1 MEITVWCLVKASYF
15 NSLIIGSHLLYQY
28 KNFIRVTL
36 VFTVYAMLL
45 LNTISIVKSSF
56 KLPLFFFSNVVY
68 FLFYSKLCSLND
80 EVKWSCGAFSLLFK
94 ILLII
99 EFCFYLIDL
108 HSSSFVRYSIQM
120 QQIGKSMPLN
130 QVCK

>member
-1 MEITVWCLVKASYF
+1 MMLVKASYF
-15 NSLIIGSHLLYQY
+15 NSLIIIGSHLLCQY

-45 LNTISIVKSSF
+45 LNTISIVKSI
-56 KLPLFFFSNVVY
+56 LPFFFFSNVVY

-94 ILLII
+94 ILLISK
-99 EFCFYLIDL
+99 FCFYLIDL

-120 QQIGKSMPLN
+120 QQIGKSMLLN

>member
-1 MEITVWCLVKASYF
+1 MC
-15 NSLIIGSHLLYQY
+15 QY

-80 EVKWSCGAFSLLFK
+80 EVKWCFFIVVQDPSNYRILF
-94 ILLII
+94 LFDRFAQFFL
-99 EFCFYLIDL
+99 C
-108 HSSSFVRYSIQM
+108 
-120 QQIGKSMPLN
+120 PLFN
-130 QVCK
+130 SDATDREVNAVESGL